1 MKVCIGILI
10 LSYPSGY
17 SQPNTPIKW
26 SRSKVSGL
34 WRHQNVVCVMD
45 ILITGRYA
53 KISWHSER

>member
-1 MKVCIGILI
+1 MYWY
-10 LSYPSGY
+10 SHSEYPSGY